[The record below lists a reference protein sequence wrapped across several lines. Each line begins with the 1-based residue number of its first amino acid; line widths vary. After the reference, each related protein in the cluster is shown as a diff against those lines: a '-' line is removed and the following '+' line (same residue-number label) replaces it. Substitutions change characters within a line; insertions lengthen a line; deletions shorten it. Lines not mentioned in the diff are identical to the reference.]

1 MSIGERRHRVVF
13 QRATISQDAYGEPD
27 KTWSNLATR
36 WALVQPMKGGERFS
50 ANQVQVDVDH
60 RIVCRYDS
68 TMATLTA
75 GDRATWSGHIYDI
88 KSIVWRDHTQKEME
102 ILAQEHIN

>member
-13 QRATISQDAYGEPD
+13 ETATVVQDAFGEPD
-27 KTWSNLATR
+27 QTWSTLATR
-36 WALVQPMKGGERFS
+36 WAVVLPMKGKERFS
-50 ANQVQVDVDH
+50 ANQVQADVDH

-68 TMATLTA
+68 TMSALVP
-75 GDRATWSGHIYDI
+75 GDRATWSGHVYDI

-102 ILAQEHIN
+102 ILAEEHVN